1 MSRLLTVAA
10 LAFVLASVCSAQD
23 ARIARTFDLPA
34 FNALSVGHGV
44 TFELEPGSTQRV
56 SVEARTSDFDLIEA
70 VVEGSVLVVRPLD
83 WRNSPGG
90 VVVRVT
96 APMWSR
102 IDGGGGARVTAHFDQ
117 TEPLALDLGG
127 GAVITASGS
136 LNELTVEAG
145 GGARIDAEALM
156 ASEVRLNAAGGGRIR
171 LPSSLYFQPDASS
184 GDTRVY
190 TTAANDVELPDP
202 YIARER
208 TIRTVGSGEA
218 AMQRRT
224 VEAFDEVFIGERLS
238 ATIVVGPQRSVSV
251 MADDNLVEYV
261 ETQVRDGRL
270 YVFAREPLR
279 TRSGLS
285 ATITVPSLTRL
296 ETGPDAQV
304 AVTDI
309 AAGTFVLREG
319 PRAIV
324 TLDGTATRLDADLD
338 IDAQLEARDLLAE
351 SVVIDGQS
359 QIKAAVSPSES
370 VRARLYFNTDVCY
383 TGNPS
388 TVRKSGPGGDYAK
401 LRPCD

>member
-1 MSRLLTVAA
+1 MSRLFTVAT
-10 LAFVLASVCSAQD
+10 LAFLLASACAAQD
-23 ARIARTFDLPA
+23 SRITRSFDLPT
-34 FNALSVGHGV
+34 FDVLSVGHGV
-44 TFELEPGSTQRV
+44 TFELEPGATQSV
-56 SVEARTSDFDLIEA
+56 SIEAKASDFDLIEA
-70 VVEGSVLVVRPLD
+70 VVAGSELVVRPLD
-83 WRNSPGG
+83 WRNSPSG
-90 VVVRVT
+90 VVVRIT
-96 APMWSR
+96 APVWSR
-102 IDGGGGARVTAHFDQ
+102 IDGGGGARVTARFEQ
-117 TEPLALDLGG
+117 TTPLALDLGG
-127 GAVITASGS
+127 GAVLTASGS
-136 LNELTVEAG
+136 LDKLSIEAG
-145 GGARIDAEALM
+145 GGARIDAEELAVN
-156 ASEVRLNAAGGGRIR
+156 EVHLNAAGGGRIR
-171 LPSSLYFQPDASS
+171 LPASLYFQPDASS

-190 TTAANDVELPDP
+190 TTEANDIDLPDP

-208 TIRTVGSGEA
+208 SIRTVGSGEA
-218 AMQRRT
+218 SMQVRT

-238 ATIVVGPQRSVSV
+238 ATIVVGSQSSVSV
-251 MADDNLVEYV
+251 MADDNLVEFV

-279 TRSGLS
+279 TRTGLS

-309 AAGTFVLREG
+309 AADTFVLREG

-324 TLDGTATRLDADLD
+324 TLGGTAERLDADLD